1 MERLVYISA
10 NGRWLSSVG
19 RVGSRV
25 AHPRYAHHAVHRRAA
40 PHRTALQAPHCR
52 HRTAGVAPQALHRI
66 ALPSSHRLRVRVST
80 LQYALAADLFP
91 SSIGLTS
98 HVSLSTTRMP
108 VT

>member
-40 PHRTALQAPHCR
+40 PHRTALRR
-52 HRTAGVAPQALHRI
+52 HRTAGTAPQA
-66 ALPSSHRLRVRVST
+66 SHRRHRTASPAV
-80 LQYALAADLFP
+80 FP
-91 SSIGLTS
+91 
-98 HVSLSTTRMP
+98 
-108 VT
+108 